1 MARRNKYN
9 AKKTVVDGIEFDS
22 IREAERYRELKLLE
36 RGKEIRNLVLQPRF
50 LLQDKFVDKH
60 GKTHRKIEYVADF
73 LYIDKDDN
81 AIVEDVKGMLTAV
94 YKLKKKMFL
103 KIYDEQY
110 EFREIRWKVGKITK
124 LGYVSRK
131 LEAIAERDLQKFV
144 RV

>member
-1 MARRNKYN
+1 MRRYSKYN
-9 AKKTVVDGIEFDS
+9 AKKTVIDGIEFDS
-22 IREAERYRELKLLE
+22 IRESERYRELKLLE

-103 KIYDEQY
+103 YLFDDRYD
-110 EFREIRWKVGKITK
+110 FREIR
-124 LGYVSRK
+124 
-131 LEAIAERDLQKFV
+131 
-144 RV
+144 